1 MKLQVVLNFQIR
13 ALENYTYSLNY
24 VCCSFHYIFI
34 IHTYHSTYEYLPL
47 YMANGNR
54 SHCTYIYVSF
64 LLVWRHS
71 KTSQSGA
78 S

>member
-34 IHTYHSTYEYLPL
+34 IHTYHSTYEYLPIIH
-47 YMANGNR
+47 GK
-54 SHCTYIYVSF
+54 
-64 LLVWRHS
+64 W
-71 KTSQSGA
+71 Q
-78 S
+78 